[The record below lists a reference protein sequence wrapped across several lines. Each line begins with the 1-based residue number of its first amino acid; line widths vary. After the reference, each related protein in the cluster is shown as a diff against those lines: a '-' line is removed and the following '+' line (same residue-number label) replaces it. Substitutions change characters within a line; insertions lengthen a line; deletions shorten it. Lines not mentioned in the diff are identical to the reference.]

1 MLIAGNVSVF
11 SNDIALKRVVC
22 FRLGKLFII
31 QNSVHVNM
39 TNVLSCNYL
48 ISLKIKG
55 TFPALFRL
63 LMFLF
68 LPSKRLD

>member
-1 MLIAGNVSVF
+1 MF
-11 SNDIALKRVVC
+11 SNDIVLKLVVC
-22 FRLGKLFII
+22 FRLGKIFII

-39 TNVLSCNYL
+39 TNVLFCNYL
-48 ISLKIKG
+48 ILLKIKG

-68 LPSKRLD
+68 LPSKRLE